1 MDRAERKQIILLVL
15 LSLLVAYAGYY
26 GVGFTG
32 VAGLREESVKLKLE
46 RDRLRQ
52 DRDDAQR
59 LVANLDRIRK
69 EREALEVQLKE
80 LSRRLPSEHESA
92 DVLRNVEL
100 LARKGNMAVS
110 QVKRRPSRP
119 QEMYVELPLEVGL
132 TGGFNDVIRFAD
144 QLSQLPRLVT
154 LNEFRIQARAP
165 GAPALPGSDLAPGSV
180 VTHLVPV
187 VYQALPLPT
196 PGATPAAKP

>member
-1 MDRAERKQIILLVL
+1 MLLVL
-15 LSLLVAYAGYY
+15 LSLLLAYVGYY

-32 VAGLREESVKLKLE
+32 VEDLRQESAKLRLE
-46 RDRLRQ
+46 RDRLQQ

-69 EREALEVQLKE
+69 EREALEAQLKE

-92 DVLRNVEL
+92 EVLRNVEL
-100 LARKGNMAVS
+100 LARQGNMAVS
-110 QVKRRPSRP
+110 QVKRRPTRP

-132 TGGFNDVIRFAD
+132 SGGFNDVIRFAD

-154 LNEFRIQARAP
+154 LNEFKVQARPPA
-165 GAPALPGSDLAPGSV
+165 GQGGQGGAAPATDLAPGA
-180 VTHLVPV
+180 VTAQLVPV
-187 VYQALPLPT
+187 VYQALPVPT
-196 PGATPAAKP
+196 GVPPPAPKP